1 MRMVTELSD
10 ELHEQ
15 FKAKTGRE
23 GIQMAG
29 LVREWVAKYVS
40 GRNPVQNVEIRAPKS
55 AEPSANTQE
64 AQRRRDEILRKAG
77 KGK

>member
-15 FKAKTGRE
+15 FKAKTGSE
-23 GIQMAG
+23 GVQMAG
-29 LVREWVAKYVS
+29 LVREWVAKYVEN
-40 GRNPVQNVEIRAPKS
+40 RIPVQNVQIRAPKS
-55 AEPSANTQE
+55 SEPSANTQE
-64 AQRRRDEILRKAG
+64 AQSKRDELLRKSR